1 MLAAALLKPATC
13 PITNFTVTT
22 PFKAKAWAY
31 RLAATRYPFPAAA
44 VTLVAC
50 LNLGVDLGF
59 QGDRTRIQVG
69 PNLESSFEHP
79 KAIGDNITAE
89 LANGRRKGPFKSM
102 PLPAFYSN
110 PLGVVFKKGKDK
122 PRVVHHLSWPRTAA
136 KTSVNASIF
145 DFEVKLDAFDKALH
159 KVKEIG
165 KGCYMSKIDIESAYR
180 CIPVQPTD
188 WPLLGLEWEGNYYFD
203 IVMQFGLKLRLTTLI
218 REMQT
223 WRLYENS

>member
-1 MLAAALLKPATC
+1 M
-13 PITNFTVTT
+13 
-22 PFKAKAWAY
+22 
-31 RLAATRYPFPAAA
+31 
-44 VTLVAC
+44 TLVAC

-89 LANGRRKGPFKSM
+89 IANGRRKGPFKSM

-145 DFEVKLDAFDKALH
+145 DFEVKLDAFDTALN

-165 KGCYMSKIDIESAYR
+165 TGCYMSKIDIESALHP
-180 CIPVQPTD
+180 CSTH
-188 WPLLGLEWEGNYYFD
+188 
-203 IVMQFGLKLRLTTLI
+203 
-218 REMQT
+218 
-223 WRLYENS
+223 